1 MVNPEGMGVVDT
13 DDVGIVEERLRILN
27 KMQRTTQVIRVVG
40 VATGLC
46 VYGPVHEW

>member
-27 KMQRTTQVIRVVG
+27 KMQRTTQVIRVDKSSG
-40 VATGLC
+40 RDNLR
-46 VYGPVHEW
+46 Y